1 MFASFLSA
9 LMGPQSEPLP
19 QPDASLALAALMVR
33 LARADDSYLPT
44 EINRID
50 QVLMARYGLSP
61 FEATALRTRA
71 EVLETEAPDTVRFT
85 RAIKDAV
92 PHEDRKSLMRAIWS
106 VALADGKR
114 DADEDMLIRLVA
126 ELLGVSDQE
135 SALARQSVENRQ

>member
-1 MFASFLSA
+1 M
-9 LMGPQSEPLP
+9 P

>member
-33 LARADDSYLPT
+33 LARADDSYLPA

-114 DADEDMLIRLVA
+114 DADEDTLIRLVA